1 MSVAAQTANVRA
13 PARESVVAR
22 TARGAIGGFLAG
34 TAFIAVTMWFA
45 TTMGDPARGPL
56 MMISTIV
63 LGEEALASGQASAAV
78 GFGVHSVLSVAFGV
92 LFGLIAPM
100 LRTNGTAALVG
111 TGYGVVL
118 YLVNFL
124 VVSPLAYPVFKMAN
138 QPFELVVHALFG
150 TLLAFAFYHSGVR
163 RAEPVLS
170 LGLRHAATHG

>member
-1 MSVAAQTANVRA
+1 MSVTAHTDDVGA
-13 PARESVVAR
+13 PARESVIAR
-22 TARGAIGGFLAG
+22 TTRGAIGGFLAG

-56 MMISTIV
+56 LMISTIV
-63 LGEEALASGQASAAV
+63 LGEGALASGQASAAV
-78 GFGVHSVLSVAFGV
+78 GFAVHSVLSVAFGV

-111 TGYGVVL
+111 TAYGVAL

-124 VVSPLAYPVFKMAN
+124 IVSPLAYPVFKMAN
-138 QPFELVVHALFG
+138 QPFELVVHAIFG

-163 RAEPVLS
+163 RAEPFLS
-170 LGLRHAATHG
+170 LRLRQPATHG